1 MLVQWVSH
9 CCKAFGSMA
18 ILAHRMPVIYLVQI
32 NWNSFWQRRRASG
45 LKVETNT
52 KVPKNLHSVVW
63 PVGKWFQKWF
73 QKH

>member
-1 MLVQWVSH
+1 MLVHCVSH

-52 KVPKNLHSVVW
+52 KVPKICILLF
-63 PVGKWFQKWF
+63 GQ
-73 QKH
+73 